1 MRKLSLFTSAVFV
14 LLAMAGCLKDKRF
27 DNNEMGIVTT
37 DIPGVALTQSAS
49 SPIVVGITGQAA
61 PIVVDGP
68 LITLETSY
76 APTADVTVTLA
87 YDPTLVTAAG
97 LTPLPA
103 GTFSTSTLTP
113 VIAAGS
119 KGITN
124 LKITVSGTNVLD
136 PNLRY
141 GIGFKITAVSAGYQI
156 AANLKTVV
164 FGFAIKNKYDGKYS
178 LTFSNYHPSA
188 NPGYTGDVVEVEMH
202 TTGPNSV
209 KIYMPQPGFKGFYNP
224 AILGGGLSAFADQEP
239 EYTINPT
246 TNVVTVQNTAAA
258 AVTFYAMAAGFS
270 SRYDPAT
277 KKIYA
282 KFGYNNPGGVFDPAI
297 TREWTQ
303 EFTYLGPR

>member
-27 DNNEMGIVTT
+27 DNNEMGIKTT
-37 DIPGVALTQSAS
+37 DIKGVAFPQSAS
-49 SPIVVGITGQAA
+49 SPVVVGITGQAA

-76 APTADVTVTLA
+76 AATEDVSITLA
-87 YDPTLVTAAG
+87 YDPTIVTAAG
-97 LTPLPA
+97 LTPIPA

-113 VIAAGS
+113 VIATGS
-119 KGITN
+119 KSVSN
-124 LKITVSGTNVLD
+124 LKLTVNNTNTLD
-136 PNLRY
+136 PNLLY
-141 GIGFKITAVSAGYQI
+141 GVGYKITAVGAGYQI
-156 AANLKTVV
+156 AANMKTVII
-164 FGFAIKNKYDGKYS
+164 GFAIKNKYDGKYS
-178 LTFSNYHPSA
+178 LTFSNYHPSS

-209 KIYMPQPGFKGFYNP
+209 KIFMPQAGFDGYYCP
-224 AILGGGLSAFADQEP
+224 AILGGGLSAFGGQEP

-246 TNVVTVQNTAAA
+246 TNVVTVQNAALGA
-258 AVTFYAMAAGFS
+258 ATFYTMAAGFN
-270 SRYDPAT
+270 SRYDPVT

-282 KFGYNNPGGVFDPAI
+282 KWGYNNPGGVFDPAT